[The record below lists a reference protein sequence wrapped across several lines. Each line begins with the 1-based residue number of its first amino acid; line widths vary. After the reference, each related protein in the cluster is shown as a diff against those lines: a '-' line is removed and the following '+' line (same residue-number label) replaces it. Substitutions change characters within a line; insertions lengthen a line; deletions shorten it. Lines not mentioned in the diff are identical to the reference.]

1 MPAQTYEKGTADDDE
16 DAARLVAGLRVD
28 GSDLVLD
35 ALEGKL
41 LYSRTVSASC
51 VPCTSMTYSLLLFA
65 ILVGWLLM
73 VLPYL
78 ELVDDVGGTE
88 ERRLLKGEHGVV
100 ALYAVVSLRVS
111 CPTL

>member
-1 MPAQTYEKGTADDDE
+1 M
-16 DAARLVAGLRVD
+16 
-28 GSDLVLD
+28 LD

-41 LYSRTVSASC
+41 LYSKIISASC
-51 VPCTSMTYSLLLFA
+51 VPYSSMTYSLLLFA

-88 ERRLLKGEHGVV
+88 EGRLLKGEHGVV
-100 ALYAVVSLRVS
+100 AL
-111 CPTL
+111 